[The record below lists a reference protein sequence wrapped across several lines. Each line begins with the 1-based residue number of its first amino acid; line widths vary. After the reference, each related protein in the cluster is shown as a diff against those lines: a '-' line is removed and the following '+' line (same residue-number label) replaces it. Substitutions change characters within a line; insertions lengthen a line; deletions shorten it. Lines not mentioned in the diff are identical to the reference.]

1 MSTYMSKPQT
11 AGKSTRSSISSVQNN
26 SFQINQGNVSFE
38 SRPNTTSRLI
48 DKSSIL
54 WRDFVNGCRRRVRL
68 VSQAKVLAVD
78 ESTTPSM
85 LKKYLLDLRQL
96 TLKIIEDALEIEYRS
111 QLGNPGTFSRNIPN
125 IRLPPITS
133 YKSIQNKDDIYMLV
147 SMINDLD
154 ELYKLPNIRVILP
167 MEFPSTRNPF
177 LLGKNVEE
185 LASLHAPTP
194 TPGKL
199 EE

>member
-1 MSTYMSKPQT
+1 
-11 AGKSTRSSISSVQNN
+11 
-26 SFQINQGNVSFE
+26 
-38 SRPNTTSRLI
+38 
-48 DKSSIL
+48 
-54 WRDFVNGCRRRVRL
+54 
-68 VSQAKVLAVD
+68 
-78 ESTTPSM
+78 M